1 MNCKLRVWWP
11 AMQLW
16 CSGIAVSVHG
26 CASEEDLELH
36 WLDVDA
42 GKTTPTTTV
51 LVKYDDGESMSHDLG
66 SGRQSHWEWVLEERP
81 PGEEGGAWLKGEYQR

>member
-1 MNCKLRVWWP
+1 MSLGSVPLPRRLATQPLRNVKVR
-11 AMQLW
+11 
-16 CSGIAVSVHG
+16 C
-26 CASEEDLELH
+26 

-42 GKTTPTTTV
+42 GKTTSKTAV